1 MKQEI
6 SLSQIAIKQIEDGLS
21 AGKSI
26 ELRVIRDHLVI
37 FEVTSKKKY
46 DLVVTSL

>member
-6 SLSQIAIKQIEDGLS
+6 SLSPIAIKQIEDGLS
-21 AGKSI
+21 AGKSM
-26 ELRVIRDHLVI
+26 VIRDHLVI

-46 DLVVTSL
+46 DVVVTSR